1 MRVFPRKF
9 SPARPPDFPS
19 FSEGLSLRVFP
30 RKFSPAR
37 PPDFPSFSEGLSLRA
52 LNVIF
57 ARRMGSFPFLF
68 GGTFIEG
75 PDSPRTHSLYST
87 DFPSFSEGLSLRDL
101 HAELPAVGVP
111 AFPFLFG
118 GTFIEG
124 PHRRGT
130 RRFRRISLPFRRDF
144 H

>member
-1 MRVFPRKF
+1 MRVTDALVDRSVSERGFPFLFGGTFIEGQDRKTHEVG
-9 SPARPPDFPS
+9 
-19 FSEGLSLRVFP
+19 EGH
-30 RKFSPAR
+30 
-37 PPDFPSFSEGLSLRA
+37 FPSFSEGLSLRA

-124 PHRRGT
+124 YIYLNV
-130 RRFRRISLPFRRDF
+130 FFS
-144 H
+144 